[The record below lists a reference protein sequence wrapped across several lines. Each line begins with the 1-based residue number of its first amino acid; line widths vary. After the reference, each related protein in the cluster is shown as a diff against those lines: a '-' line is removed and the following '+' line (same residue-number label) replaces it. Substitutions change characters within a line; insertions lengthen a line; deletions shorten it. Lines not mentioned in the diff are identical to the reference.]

1 MKIDPDF
8 ALGME
13 SMDFVHGLSQEP
25 IKNPYI
31 WSSSSWMLF
40 EAGRVWNRCGRS
52 TPVMAR
58 KSRGYSVRIDTADN
72 RFVVN
77 FVGDDLDSEL
87 RRL

>member
-8 ALGME
+8 TLGME
-13 SMDFVHGLSQEP
+13 SSGAP
-25 IKNPYI
+25 ISNPYI
-31 WSSSSWMLF
+31 WSSTHWMLF

-72 RFVVN
+72 SFVVN
-77 FVGDDLDSEL
+77 FVGDDLDCEL

>member
-1 MKIDPDF
+1 MSKVDPIF

-13 SMDFVHGLSQEP
+13 SAVTP
-25 IKNPYI
+25 ISNQHI
-31 WSSSSWMLF
+31 WSSTHWMLF

-52 TPVMAR
+52 APVMAR

-72 RFVVN
+72 SFVVD
-77 FVGDDLDSEL
+77 FVGDDLDPEL